1 MNQNNKVA
9 VIGAGRLG
17 KGFLGA
23 SFIPS
28 NYDVTF
34 FDVNQQVI
42 DELNKGYFNVDIH
55 YTTHSCTKTYKDYNT
70 CCLKDNNAVMLLS
83 KHDIFAIS
91 IYPEDFKKLYGILV
105 EALSIRIK
113 KGFKTSVLVFT
124 NALDYASVVE
134 QNILSRLDS
143 ELKEEF
149 ANYVE
154 VKETIIIR
162 STFAQDNVNTELQ
175 TLAIQN
181 SLVESL
187 NFNDISDVSGIE
199 ETDNINILKQLKL
212 YTLNGPHAAMAYSG
226 YYRGYVT
233 INEAEMDSFCSDIA
247 KGVSILANQV
257 ASLKYNLPKTEIAK
271 ISLPKTEVN
280 PITDSI
286 SRVAFDPVRK
296 LGKSDRLVY
305 PTLVG
310 AQHNLDIRA
319 NAKAIALGF
328 LYDDANDPHAKMMQ
342 DEIKKYGIEKA
353 IIKFCGL
360 EQAESQILKLILQY
374 YNEFKKEKIWQ

>member
-55 YTTHSCTKTYKDYNT
+55 YTTHSCTKTYKNYHT
-70 CCLKDNNAVMLLS
+70 CCLEKDNNAVMLLS

-91 IYPEDFKKLYGILV
+91 IYPEDFKNLYGILV

-124 NALDYASVVE
+124 NALDYASVVK
-134 QNILSRLDS
+134 QNILLRLNS
-143 ELKEEF
+143 ELKKEF

-305 PTLVG
+305 PALVG

-342 DEIKKYGIEKA
+342 DE
-353 IIKFCGL
+353 
-360 EQAESQILKLILQY
+360 
-374 YNEFKKEKIWQ
+374 KIWY

>member
-1 MNQNNKVA
+1 
-9 VIGAGRLG
+9 
-17 KGFLGA
+17 
-23 SFIPS
+23 
-28 NYDVTF
+28 
-34 FDVNQQVI
+34 
-42 DELNKGYFNVDIH
+42 
-55 YTTHSCTKTYKDYNT
+55 
-70 CCLKDNNAVMLLS
+70 MLLS

-305 PTLVG
+305 PALVG

-360 EQAESQILKLILQY
+360 ELAESQILKLILQY

>member
-286 SRVAFDPVRK
+286 SRVAFDPVSK

-305 PTLVG
+305 PALVG

-360 EQAESQILKLILQY
+360 ELAESQILKLILQY

>member
-91 IYPEDFKKLYGILV
+91 IYPEDFKNLYGILV

-296 LGKSDRLVY
+296 LGKLDRLVY
-305 PTLVG
+305 PALVG

-360 EQAESQILKLILQY
+360 ELAESQILKLILQY
-374 YNEFKKEKIWQ
+374 YNEFKKEKK

>member
-9 VIGAGRLG
+9 IIGAGRLG

-28 NYDVTF
+28 NYEVTF
-34 FDVNQQVI
+34 FDVNQRVI
-42 DELNKGYFNVDIH
+42 DKLNKGYFNVDIH
-55 YTTHSCTKTYKDYNT
+55 YTTYTCTKTYKDYYT
-70 CCLKDNNAVMLLS
+70 CCLKEDNNAVMLLS

-91 IYPEDFKKLYGILV
+91 IYPEDFKNLYRVLV

-134 QNILSRLDS
+134 QNILLRLNS
-143 ELKEEF
+143 ELKKEF
-149 ANYVE
+149 SNYVE

-162 STFAQDNVNTELQ
+162 STFAEDNVNTELQ
-175 TLAIQN
+175 TLAVQN
-181 SLVESL
+181 SFVERL

-226 YYRGYVT
+226 YYRGYAT
-233 INEAEMDSFCSDIA
+233 INEAETDSFCSDIA
-247 KGVSILANQV
+247 KGVSILASQI
-257 ASLKYNLPKTEIAK
+257 ATLKYNLPETEIAK
-271 ISLPKTEVN
+271 ISLPKTEVA

-296 LGKSDRLVY
+296 LGRLDRLVY
-305 PTLVG
+305 PALVG
-310 AQHNLDIRA
+310 VQHNLDVRA

-328 LYDDANDPHAKMMQ
+328 LYDDANDPHSKMMQ
-342 DEIKKYGIEKA
+342 DEIKKHGIEKA

-360 EQAESQILKLILQY
+360 ELAESQILKLILQY
-374 YNEFKKEKIWQ
+374 YNEFKKLTI

>member
-55 YTTHSCTKTYKDYNT
+55 YTTHSCTKTYKNYHT
-70 CCLKDNNAVMLLS
+70 CCLEKDNNAVMLLS

-91 IYPEDFKKLYGILV
+91 IYPEDFKNLYGILV

-124 NALDYASVVE
+124 NALDYASVVK
-134 QNILSRLDS
+134 QNILLRLNS
-143 ELKEEF
+143 ELKKEF

-199 ETDNINILKQLKL
+199 ETDNI
-212 YTLNGPHAAMAYSG
+212 
-226 YYRGYVT
+226 
-233 INEAEMDSFCSDIA
+233 
-247 KGVSILANQV
+247 
-257 ASLKYNLPKTEIAK
+257 
-271 ISLPKTEVN
+271 
-280 PITDSI
+280 
-286 SRVAFDPVRK
+286 
-296 LGKSDRLVY
+296 
-305 PTLVG
+305 
-310 AQHNLDIRA
+310 
-319 NAKAIALGF
+319 KA
-328 LYDDANDPHAKMMQ
+328 
-342 DEIKKYGIEKA
+342 
-353 IIKFCGL
+353 
-360 EQAESQILKLILQY
+360 
-374 YNEFKKEKIWQ
+374 

>member
-9 VIGAGRLG
+9 IIGAGRLG

-28 NYDVTF
+28 NYEVTF
-34 FDVNQQVI
+34 FDVNQRVI
-42 DELNKGYFNVDIH
+42 DKLNKGYFNVDIH
-55 YTTHSCTKTYKDYNT
+55 YTTHTCTKTYKDYYT
-70 CCLKDNNAVMLLS
+70 CCLKEDNNAVMLLS

-91 IYPEDFKKLYGILV
+91 IYPEDFKNLYRVLV

-134 QNILSRLDS
+134 QNILLRLNS
-143 ELKEEF
+143 ELKKEF
-149 ANYVE
+149 SNYVE

-162 STFAQDNVNTELQ
+162 STFAEDNANTELQ
-175 TLAIQN
+175 TLAVQN
-181 SLVESL
+181 SFVERL

-226 YYRGYVT
+226 YYRGYAT
-233 INEAEMDSFCSDIA
+233 INEAETDSFCSDIA
-247 KGVSILANQV
+247 KGVSILASQI
-257 ASLKYNLPKTEIAK
+257 ATLKYNLPETEIAK
-271 ISLPKTEVN
+271 ISLPKTEVS

-296 LGKSDRLVY
+296 LGRLDRLVY
-305 PTLVG
+305 PALVG
-310 AQHNLDIRA
+310 VQHNLDVRA

-328 LYDDANDPHAKMMQ
+328 LYDDANDPHSKMMQ
-342 DEIKKYGIEKA
+342 DEKKKHGIEKA

-360 EQAESQILKLILQY
+360 ELAESQILKLILQY
-374 YNEFKKEKIWQ
+374 YNEFKKEKK